1 MAETSGREASPGCV
15 LYSYWRSSC
24 SWRVRIALEW
34 KGIAYSYRAVHLLTG
49 GGEQFSDSYTAL
61 NPNQRLPTLVVDGH
75 VLPQSSAIL
84 EFLEETHPEKPLLP
98 RDSFQRAQ
106 VRNLCAIIGCDIQPI
121 QNLTVQLKVHLPAHS
136 EDLPEEQRAAK
147 KLQWARYWVERGFDA
162 LERELSKTAGTYCFG
177 DEVTLADMYLQPQ
190 VYNADRVSVDMA
202 KYPTIARIA
211 AALETVPAFQ
221 KAHPSKQPDA
231 VQ

>member
-1 MAETSGREASPGCV
+1 MAETSGQEASPDYV

-61 NPNQRLPTLVVDGH
+61 NPNQRLPTLVADGH

-84 EFLEETHPEKPLLP
+84 EFLEEAHPEKPLLP

-106 VRNLCAIIGCDIQPI
+106 VAEN
-121 QNLTVQLKVHLPAHS
+121 
-136 EDLPEEQRAAK
+136 LPEEQRAAK
-147 KLQWARYWVERGFDA
+147 KLQWAQYWVERGFDA

-177 DEVTLADMYLQPQ
+177 DEVTLADLYLQPQ
-190 VYNADRVSVDMA
+190 VYNANRVSVDMA

-211 AALETVPAFQ
+211 AALESVPAFQ